1 MKTTVYRQSVL
12 ATLSLTSI
20 FAVGCAGS
28 ITVTRLA
35 PAEVNLAGIKR
46 VAITNIDGPDGET
59 FSTLVSQR
67 ILDSKRYELV
77 ERAEMDKIAAEHR
90 GALDAAFEQN
100 QGVEI
105 GRLLPA
111 AALIAG
117 KVNES
122 KANDNV
128 TSRSDTCTRYDS
140 GKLFRYPCTR
150 YTRLV
155 KARFVTNVRVFDTNT
170 SKVLVSRRLV
180 AEHKKETTATDGDPA
195 TVDSDG
201 MLDQCRNEV
210 ADQFLK
216 MIAPHPVQEHVDLEA
231 DGALPEL
238 KQGNEYLKRGDPGTA
253 VEFFARA
260 VAKADANPSLKP
272 DFKGRAHYSYGL
284 GKAMVGDY
292 DVALAE
298 LHMAQSLKAQPAW
311 MDLEM
316 RVRAWKKDADKVS
329 QQMKDGVAEAQPAQQ
344 Q

>member
-1 MKTTVYRQSVL
+1 MQTPVFRHLSL

-20 FAVGCAGS
+20 LSVGCAGT

-35 PAEVNLAGIKR
+35 PAEVNLAGVKR

-67 ILDSKRYELV
+67 IIDSKRYELV
-77 ERAEMDKIAAEHR
+77 ERAEMNRIVAEHR

-105 GRLLPA
+105 GKLLPA

-117 KVNES
+117 RVDES
-122 KANDNV
+122 KANESV
-128 TSRSDTCTRYDS
+128 TSRADTCTGYQS
-140 GKLFRYPCTR
+140 GRVVRYPCTR
-150 YTRLV
+150 YTRSV

-180 AEHKKETTATDGDPA
+180 AERKKETTATDGDPA
-195 TVDSDG
+195 TVDTDG
-201 MLDQCRNEV
+201 LLDQCRNEA
-210 ADQFLK
+210 ADHFLK
-216 MIAPHPVQEHVDLEA
+216 MIAPHPVQEHVDLEV

-253 VEFFARA
+253 AEFFARA
-260 VAKADANPSLKP
+260 VARADADPSLKP
-272 DFKGRAHYSYGL
+272 DVKGRAHYSYGL

-298 LHMAQSLKAQPAW
+298 LHMAQTLKPQPAW

-329 QQMKDGVAEAQPAQQ
+329 EQMRDAAPAAQQ
-344 Q
+344 

>member
-1 MKTTVYRQSVL
+1 MKTMVCRHLLFATVSL
-12 ATLSLTSI
+12 ASI
-20 FAVGCAGS
+20 LAVGCAGS

-46 VAITNIDGPDGET
+46 VAITGIEGPDGET
-59 FSTLVSQR
+59 FATLVSQR
-67 ILDSKRYELV
+67 IIDSKRYELV
-77 ERAEMDKIAAEHR
+77 ERAEMNKIVAEHR

-105 GRLLPA
+105 GKLLPA

-117 KVNES
+117 RVNES

-128 TSRSDTCTRYDS
+128 TSRSDSCTRYQS
-140 GKLFRYPCTR
+140 GKVVRYPCTR
-150 YTRLV
+150 YTRSV

-170 SKVLVSRRLV
+170 SKVLVSRRLL
-180 AEHKKETTATDGDPA
+180 AERKKETTATDGDPA
-195 TVDSDG
+195 TVDADA

-216 MIAPHPVQEHVDLEA
+216 MIAPHPVQERADLEE
-231 DGALPEL
+231 DSALPEL

-253 VEFFARA
+253 TEFFARA

-272 DFKGRAHYSYGL
+272 DVKGRAHYSYGL

-298 LHMAQSLKAQPAW
+298 LHMAQTLKAQPAW

-329 QQMKDGVAEAQPAQQ
+329 EQMKDAASPAQQ
-344 Q
+344 

>member
-1 MKTTVYRQSVL
+1 MQTTVSRRLLL
-12 ATLSLTSI
+12 ATLSLTSML
-20 FAVGCAGS
+20 AVGCAGS

-35 PAEVNLAGIKR
+35 PAEVNLAGVKR

-59 FSTLVSQR
+59 LATLVSQR
-67 ILDSKRYELV
+67 IIDSKRYELV
-77 ERAEMDKIAAEHR
+77 ERAEMNKIVAEHR

-105 GRLLPA
+105 GKLLPA

-117 KVNES
+117 RVDES
-122 KANDNV
+122 KADDRV
-128 TSRSDTCTRYDS
+128 TSRADNCTRYQS
-140 GKLFRYPCTR
+140 GKLVRYPCTR
-150 YTRLV
+150 YTRSV
-155 KARFVTNVRVFDTNT
+155 KARFVTNMRVFDTNT

-180 AEHKKETTATDGDPA
+180 AERKKETTATDGDPA
-195 TVDSDG
+195 TVDTDAL
-201 MLDQCRNEV
+201 LDQCRNEV
-210 ADQFLK
+210 ADHFLK
-216 MIAPHPVQEHVDLEA
+216 MIAPHPVQEHVDMEV

-272 DFKGRAHYSYGL
+272 DVKGRAHYSYGL

-298 LHMAQSLKAQPAW
+298 LHMAQTLKPEPAW

-316 RVRAWKKDADKVS
+316 RVRAWKKDADKVNE
-329 QQMKDGVAEAQPAQQ
+329 QMKDAAPAAQQ
-344 Q
+344 

>member
-1 MKTTVYRQSVL
+1 MKTAVSRHSLL
-12 ATLSLTSI
+12 AALSLTSI
-20 FAVGCAGS
+20 VTVGCAGS

-46 VAITNIDGPDGET
+46 VAITSIGGPDGET

-105 GRLLPA
+105 GKLLPA
-111 AALIAG
+111 AALISG
-117 KVNES
+117 RVDES
-122 KANDNV
+122 KASDNV
-128 TSRSDTCTRYDS
+128 TSRNDSCTRYEA
-140 GKLFRYPCTR
+140 GKLLRYSCTR

-155 KARFVTNVRVFDTNT
+155 KTRFVTNVRVFDTNT

-180 AEHKKETTATDGDPA
+180 AERKKETTATDGDPA
-195 TVDSDG
+195 TVDTDG
-201 MLDQCRNEV
+201 LLDQCRNEV
-210 ADQFLK
+210 ANQFLK
-216 MIAPHPVQEHVDLEA
+216 MIAPHPVQEHVALEENS
-231 DGALPEL
+231 ALPEL
-238 KQGNEYLKRGDPGTA
+238 KQGNEYLRHSDPGTA
-253 VEFFARA
+253 VEYFARA

-272 DFKGRAHYSYGL
+272 DVKGAAHYSYGL

-298 LHMAQSLKAQPAW
+298 LHLAQTLKPQPAW

-316 RVRAWKKDADKVS
+316 RVRTWKKDADKVNE
-329 QQMKDGVAEAQPAQQ
+329 QMKDAAAAAAQ
-344 Q
+344 

>member
-1 MKTTVYRQSVL
+1 MNKTLSLRLPL
-12 ATLSLTSI
+12 AALSLTSI
-20 FAVGCAGS
+20 LSVGCGTS

-46 VAITNIDGPDGET
+46 IAITKIEGPDGESFAT
-59 FSTLVSQR
+59 MVSQR
-67 ILDSKRYELV
+67 ILDSKRYEVV

-105 GRLLPA
+105 GKLLPA
-111 AALIAG
+111 AALVAG
-117 KVNES
+117 KVNEA
-122 KANDNV
+122 KADDRVN
-128 TSRSDTCTRYDS
+128 SRSDTCTRYEA
-140 GKLFRYPCTR
+140 GKLVRYPCTR
-150 YTRLV
+150 YTRTA

-170 SKVLVSRRLV
+170 SKVLVTRRLV
-180 AEHKKETTATDGDPA
+180 AERKKETTSTDGDPDN
-195 TVDSDG
+195 VDTDAL
-201 MLDQCRNEV
+201 LDQCRNEV
-210 ADQFLK
+210 ADAFFK
-216 MIAPHPVQEHVDLEA
+216 MIAPHPVQERVALQE

-238 KQGNEYLKRGDPGTA
+238 KQGNEYLKRSDPGTA

-272 DFKGRAHYSYGL
+272 EVRGRAHYSYGL

-298 LHMAQSLKAQPAW
+298 LHMAQTLKPEQSW

-316 RVRAWKKDADKVS
+316 RVRTWKKDAEKVTE
-329 QQMKDGVAEAQPAQQ
+329 QMKDAAATAQQ
-344 Q
+344 